1 MAAGDL
7 TGCAAWSGWA
17 HDPAA
22 HCSSWLHQ
30 GSPAGI
36 TVDFQLDGVLDR
48 VDDEPPLGVDQLITD
63 AASFTNYS
71 GVESDPEA
79 LAIIEQYISRGWL
92 ESFDSLSEL
101 SDAVGGEPVLNKFAC
116 ISKTRLDG
124 TVKRRIIMD
133 SKRSLVTN
141 ASRNRN
147 GSPVQL
153 SLETVAT

>member
-1 MAAGDL
+1 MALIRRNRPSIPDTGLTPSPFASGIQGDL
-7 TGCAAWSGWA
+7 LAAWSGWA

-22 HCSSWLHQ
+22 HCASWLHE

-63 AASFTNYS
+63 PASLTNYS

-92 ESFDSLSEL
+92 QSFDSLSEL
-101 SDAVGGEPVLNKFAC
+101 SKAVGGEPVLNKFAC

-124 TVKRRIIMD
+124 SVAGH
-133 SKRSLVTN
+133 RSIL
-141 ASRNRN
+141 
-147 GSPVQL
+147 
-153 SLETVAT
+153 